1 MKLCFKYITLYF
13 VMSNLSPSSLL
24 ILFKFASYS
33 GLNSNMSPLYI
44 FWIIFLYILE
54 IFFGN
59 HHPPTIVLPSP
70 GLTEAKVLSWK
81 IREKNQQLI
90 TFIFLPWLYSIGQSW
105 NQNKVLYINSIVI
118 INELNDIKTFQ
129 LMSNFLH
136 ITVLN
141 THCQISY
148 NTTLNLS

>member
-13 VMSNLSPSSLL
+13 VMSNLSPSWFFSNSLPILVL
-24 ILFKFASYS
+24 IVICHLSTSSESSSFTYLKF
-33 GLNSNMSPLYI
+33 
-44 FWIIFLYILE
+44 
-54 IFFGN
+54 FFGN

-129 LMSNFLH
+129 LMSYFLH
-136 ITVLN
+136 ITILN

-148 NTTLNLS
+148 NNTTLNLS